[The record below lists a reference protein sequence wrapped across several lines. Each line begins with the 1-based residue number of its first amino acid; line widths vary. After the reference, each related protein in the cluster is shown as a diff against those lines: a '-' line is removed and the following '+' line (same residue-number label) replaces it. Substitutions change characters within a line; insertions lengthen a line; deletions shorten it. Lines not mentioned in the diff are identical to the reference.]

1 MSFSFAVKGVLV
13 NGLHVTGTFLLLTHG
28 EKTTQKL
35 TKKTMSQSAASY
47 EDVKDTLKHKEA
59 ETLHRLS

>member
-28 EKTTQKL
+28 ENYTKTN
-35 TKKTMSQSAASY
+35 KKTMSQSAASY